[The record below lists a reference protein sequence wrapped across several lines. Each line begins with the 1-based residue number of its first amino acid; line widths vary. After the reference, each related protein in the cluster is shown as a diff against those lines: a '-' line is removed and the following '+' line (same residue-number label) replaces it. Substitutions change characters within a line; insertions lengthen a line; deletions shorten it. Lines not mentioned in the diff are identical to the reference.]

1 MAKKKA
7 PAAMA
12 KKPMK
17 KADPKKTKCSACGT
31 KHKDGY

>member
-1 MAKKKA
+1 
-7 PAAMA
+7 MA

-17 KADPKKTKCSACGT
+17 KADPKKADPKKTKCSVCGM